1 MELIFQGLTA
11 IEEGVSVT
19 TDYSVDVRHVS
30 GYLLVH
36 FEARMSESDK
46 DFDVGVPCFEAFHF
60 GVDALHFIQKIDV
73 FCLRYKL

>member
-1 MELIFQGLTA
+1 MICQGLTA
-11 IEEGVSVT
+11 IKEGVGVT

-46 DFDVGVPCFEAFHF
+46 DFDVGVLCFQSFHF
-60 GVDALHFIQKIDV
+60 GVDALHFVQKIYV
-73 FCLRYKL
+73 SCLRYEL